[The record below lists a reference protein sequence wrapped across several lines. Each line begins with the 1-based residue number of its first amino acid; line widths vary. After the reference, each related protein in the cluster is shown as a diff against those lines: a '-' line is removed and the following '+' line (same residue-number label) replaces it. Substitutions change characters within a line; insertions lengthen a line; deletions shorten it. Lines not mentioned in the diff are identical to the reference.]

1 MEEKNLGKEN
11 ILGTEKVA
19 KLLFKFG
26 VPGAVAMV
34 VNSLYNIVDQIF
46 IGQGVGYLGN
56 AATNVVYPLTVFV
69 LAVAA
74 LMGDG
79 AAAYMSLKLGQKD
92 NKEAARGAA
101 FGLVGSLIAG
111 IVIGII
117 YLIFMEP
124 LCWLLGGTQGNL
136 PYALTY
142 GRIVSIGVPFVSI
155 CGAYGSIIR
164 ADGKPKLGMVGLLI
178 GCVLNII
185 LDPIFI
191 FVFQWGVAGAA
202 AATVIGQVANALLFI
217 VYVFRGMNFVKI
229 DGKVVRESFK
239 AAGRVCN
246 LGISSFILQVAIVVA
261 MVIQNKMIVKCGG
274 NSEYG
279 EDIPLAAMGVTMK
292 VFSIVTA
299 FVNGLSTGAQPIYGY
314 NYGAG
319 KYDRVKNTFKDV
331 YIASTVMLCVAF
343 AIFQIFPMNIVSI
356 FGSSDPMYNDFAVK
370 CLKIFLMGLPI
381 SGLQLITGTFFQA
394 MGYPIQS
401 SLVSLSRQIIFM
413 IPLLFWLTWMFGI
426 NGCLYLGPIADVL
439 SVIFTVALLK
449 CYWKKI
455 FNKA

>member
-1 MEEKNLGKEN
+1 MEEGTLVKEN

-56 AATNVVYPLTVFV
+56 AATNVVYPLSVFV

-92 NKEAARGAA
+92 DREAARGAA
-101 FGLVGSLIAG
+101 FGLVGSVIAG
-111 IVIGII
+111 VVIGAL

-142 GRIVSIGVPFVSI
+142 GRIVSIGVPFVAI

-191 FVFQWGVAGAA
+191 FVCHWGVAGAA
-202 AATVIGQVANALLFI
+202 AATVIGQVANALLFV

-229 DGKVVRESFK
+229 DGHVVRESFK
-239 AAGRVCN
+239 VAGRVCN

-299 FVNGLSTGAQPIYGY
+299 FVNGISTGAQPIYGY

-319 KYDRVKNTFKDV
+319 KYDRVKNTYKDV

-343 AIFQIFPMNIVSI
+343 AIFQIFPMKIVSI

-370 CLKIFLMGLPI
+370 CLKIFLLGLPI

-413 IPLLFWLTWMFGI
+413 IPLLFLLTWLFGI
-426 NGCLYLGPIADVL
+426 NGCLYLGSIADVL
-439 SVIFTVALLK
+439 SVIFTAVLLK
-449 CYWKKI
+449 CYWGKI
-455 FNKA
+455 FRK

>member
-1 MEEKNLGKEN
+1 MNEN
-11 ILGTEKVA
+11 ILGTEKVS

-34 VNSLYNIVDQIF
+34 VNSLYNIIDQIF

-56 AATNVVYPLTVFV
+56 AATNIIYPLSVFV

-92 NKEAARGAA
+92 DKEAARGAA
-101 FGLVGSLIAG
+101 FGLVGSVIAG
-111 IVIGII
+111 IVIGVV

-124 LCWLLGGTQGNL
+124 LCWLLGGTQANM

-142 GRIVSIGVPFVSI
+142 GRIVSIGVPFVAI

-164 ADGKPKLGMVGLLI
+164 ADGKPKLGMVGLLL

-191 FVFQWGVAGAA
+191 FVFNWGVAGAA
-202 AATVIGQVANALLFI
+202 AATVIGQVVNALLFI

-229 DGKVVRESFK
+229 DGAVIRESFK
-239 AAGRVCN
+239 VSGRVCN

-274 NSEYG
+274 NSDYG
-279 EDIPLAAMGVTMK
+279 EDIPLAAIGVTMK

-381 SGLQLITGTFFQA
+381 SGLQLITGTFLQA

-413 IPLLFWLTWMFGI
+413 IPLLFLLTWLFGI
-426 NGCLYLGPIADVL
+426 NGCLYLGPIADLL
-439 SVIFTVALLK
+439 SLIFTAVLLK
-449 CYWKKI
+449 CYWGKI
-455 FNKA
+455 FGK

>member
-1 MEEKNLGKEN
+1 
-11 ILGTEKVA
+11 
-19 KLLFKFG
+19 
-26 VPGAVAMV
+26 
-34 VNSLYNIVDQIF
+34 
-46 IGQGVGYLGN
+46 
-56 AATNVVYPLTVFV
+56 
-69 LAVAA
+69 
-74 LMGDG
+74 
-79 AAAYMSLKLGQKD
+79 
-92 NKEAARGAA
+92 
-101 FGLVGSLIAG
+101 
-111 IVIGII
+111 
-117 YLIFMEP
+117 
-124 LCWLLGGTQGNL
+124 
-136 PYALTY
+136 
-142 GRIVSIGVPFVSI
+142 
-155 CGAYGSIIR
+155 
-164 ADGKPKLGMVGLLI
+164 
-178 GCVLNII
+178 
-185 LDPIFI
+185 
-191 FVFQWGVAGAA
+191 
-202 AATVIGQVANALLFI
+202 
-217 VYVFRGMNFVKI
+217 
-229 DGKVVRESFK
+229 VVRESFK

-299 FVNGLSTGAQPIYGY
+299 FVNGLSTGAQPIYGF

-381 SGLQLITGTFFQA
+381 AGLQMITGTFFQA

-413 IPLLFWLTWMFGI
+413 IPLLFLLTWMFGI
-426 NGCLYLGPIADVL
+426 NGCLYLGPIADL
-439 SVIFTVALLK
+439 LAIIFTVVLLK
-449 CYWKKI
+449 IYWGKI
-455 FNKA
+455 FNKGDNSNGWEKEKLKDNV